1 MFKKIILILVLGGGI
16 VVTGAA
22 AIGGTLAYKY
32 VKKIEA
38 TLPPVDKLK
47 SYTPALPTQIFS
59 SEGTKIGELFEEKR
73 YPVALSEVSPLL
85 VKSFLAS
92 EDARFYEH
100 SGVDPQ
106 GLARAALAHFLKTGA
121 KQGGSTITQQLV
133 KNVLLTRERT
143 VERKLKDILLALKIE
158 KSFSKDEILEMYLN
172 TIFLGN
178 NSYGVEAAARN
189 YFRKSSKKLKL
200 AEAAL
205 IAGLAPAPSAYAPTE
220 NFEKAKTRQRF
231 VLDRLVQNGWV
242 SKKEADDAY
251 AETLTVHH
259 SETPN
264 TRAAPYFLM
273 EVKKQLEDELQLD
286 NLLTSGYRV
295 QTSLN
300 LPLQRQTQ
308 NAVSNYLEQFESK
321 KAFHKPIAR
330 HGSQYAAV
338 LEKLARSGW
347 SAEDEEDIRGIVID
361 LNPALDIALIATQTG
376 PGVLLA
382 EDHRWALRAAAHKK
396 SSNIQDFADILAI
409 GDEVHLKKIES
420 KFPKRLGKVSKF
432 FAEHAE
438 TLKLYGMTEDNLK
451 ASTYQLT
458 DTEGIEAA
466 AVIMDAQSGDILSL
480 VGGSSF
486 QSSQFNRATQALRQV
501 GSSVKP
507 LYYGLAMDH
516 GFSPASR
523 IDSPP
528 IVMGDWK
535 PENYDKEFTG
545 RTNLRTS
552 LVHSYNISSIQL
564 FKALGINL
572 AANHFKKLGLPW
584 DDVNLAHALGAG
596 SATLLQMVQAYSPF
610 ANSGRITEAHFIK
623 AIENRDGET
632 IVTATDP
639 RLRAAP
645 VLTAKAQA
653 LSRTEKAIAS
663 SNQPADANND
673 PRQML
678 SPAAAYVMTR
688 VMQDVIRFGTGS
700 RAQGIPFAA
709 GKTGTTNGYT
719 DAWFIGV
726 TPRLVCAVWVGFDD
740 ARKSLGGE
748 GTGGKMAAP
757 LWKQVME
764 PAVKLYPSTEWKVPD
779 NIVTVR
785 VGFGGEKMVG
795 TGGIA
800 MPAVAGTEPG
810 SSGSRDALGLDLGS
824 PLSGSSNDSA
834 DSAVKSENHDDSTSL
849 RRMN

>member
-1 MFKKIILILVLGGGI
+1 MFKKILLIVILGGGFI
-16 VVTGAA
+16 AVSA
-22 AIGGTLAYKY
+22 GGIAGMLAWNY
-32 VKKIEA
+32 VQKIEK

-47 SYTPALPTQIFS
+47 NYAPALPTIIYS
-59 SEGTKIGELFEEKR
+59 NEGTKIGELFEEKR
-73 YPVALSEVSPLL
+73 YPVALAEVSPVL

-106 GLARAALAHFLKTGA
+106 GLARAAIAHFLKQGA

-143 VERKLKDILLALKIE
+143 IERKVKDILLALKIE

-189 YFRKSSKKLKL
+189 YFRKSSKKLRL
-200 AEAAL
+200 SEAAL
-205 IAGLAPAPSAYAPTE
+205 IAGLAPAPSAYAPTD
-220 NFEKAKTRQRF
+220 NFEKAKNRQRF
-231 VLDRLVQNGWV
+231 VLDRMVQNGWV
-242 SKKEADDAY
+242 SKTDADKAY
-251 AETLTVHH
+251 AETLTVHRA
-259 SETPN
+259 ETPN
-264 TRAAPYFLM
+264 TRSAPYFLI
-273 EVKKQLEDELQLD
+273 EVKKQLENSLQLE
-286 NLLTSGYRV
+286 NLLTSGYKV

-300 LPLQRQTQ
+300 LALQKHSQ
-308 NAVSNYLEQFESK
+308 NVVSTFLEQFESK

-330 HGSQYAAV
+330 HGSQYASA

-347 SAEDEEDIRGIVID
+347 SNEEEEDIRGIVID
-361 LNPALDIALIATQTG
+361 LDPALDVALVATQTG
-376 PGVLLA
+376 PGLLLA
-382 EDHRWALRAAAHKK
+382 EDHRWALRAAASKK
-396 SSNIQDFADILAI
+396 TSAIQDFADILAI
-409 GDEVHLKKIES
+409 GDEVHIKKVDTRA
-420 KFPKRLGKVSKF
+420 PKRLGKVAKYFS
-432 FAEHAE
+432 EHAE
-438 TLKLYGMTEDNLK
+438 TLKLFGMTEETFKYDF
-451 ASTYQLT
+451 YQLT

-466 AVIMDAQSGDILSL
+466 AIIMDAQSGDILTL

-507 LYYGLAMDH
+507 LYYSLALDN

-564 FKALGINL
+564 FKAIGIPL
-572 AANHFKKLGLPW
+572 AALHFKKLGLPW
-584 DDVNLAHALGAG
+584 DDVNLAHSLGAG

-610 ANSGRITEAHFIK
+610 ANAGRITEAHYIK
-623 AIENRDGET
+623 AIQNRDDEI
-632 IVTATDP
+632 IVSASDP
-639 RLRAAP
+639 RLKAAP
-645 VLTAKAQA
+645 LPLTAKQP
-653 LSRTEKAIAS
+653 SSTTQDNSSPTEDI
-663 SNQPADANND
+663 
-673 PRQML
+673 RQVL
-678 SPAAAYVMTR
+678 SPAAAYVSSR
-688 VMQDVIRFGTGS
+688 VMQDVIRFGTGT

-740 ARKSLGGE
+740 AKKSLGGE

-757 LWKQVME
+757 LWKQIME
-764 PAVKLYPSTEWKVPD
+764 AAVKLYPSNEWVVPE
-779 NIVTVR
+779 NVINVR
-785 VGFGGEKMVG
+785 VGFGGERIYG
-795 TGGIA
+795 SGGIL
-800 MPAVAGTEPG
+800 MPAVAGSEPG
-810 SSGSRDALGLDLGS
+810 SSGARDALGLDLGS
-824 PLSGSSNDSA
+824 PLSGGSTDSGEA
-834 DSAVKSENHDDSTSL
+834 ATKNETHDDSTSL
-849 RRMN
+849 RRMY